1 MFEFDAGKLII
12 IAIAALIFIGPKDLP
27 RVMRQVGQAVGK
39 LRRMGAEFQS
49 QFMAAMNEAGA
60 EDLKADVNK
69 MTESA
74 KIDLGF
80 DPLQAANS
88 EIASAMRQIEAPAKA
103 APVQAAPV
111 QAAPVEVTAPA
122 IAAVPEPEVDEI
134 TSEAKAEIV
143 SEPASRAARAANE

>member
-39 LRRMGAEFQS
+39 LRRMGAEFQA
-49 QFMAAMNEAGA
+49 QFMEAMNEAGA

-69 MTESA
+69 LKESA

-80 DPLQAANS
+80 DPVHAAKA
-88 EIASAMRQIEAPAKA
+88 EVMSAVREIEAPVKPAEA
-103 APVQAAPV
+103 AV
-111 QAAPVEVTAPA
+111 PA
-122 IAAVPEPEVDEI
+122 IAPEAPQETI
-134 TSEAKAEIV
+134 SEA
-143 SEPASRAARAANE
+143 EPLAAARVKD